1 MKLKKIISVLTAV
14 VMVLALSAT
23 AFADDIMT
31 RIPLT
36 QDNQG
41 SFGTDTTYTETGF
54 SVADG
59 QQASFKL
66 PQSYAIGETLLVHIK
81 GSAESNFRIFL
92 VKNGWD
98 RASNIVTLSDDG
110 VVPGYTGGEFDIYI
124 TFVVEDAES
133 KGVDVA
139 NEINFKGPTY
149 DTNLVNLSVEVCEI
163 FVGDVE
169 AYKAAGGTACAIV
182 GHTITEYVSNNDAT
196 CEEDGTK
203 TGTCSVC
210 GATETIVDEG
220 SALGHS
226 FGEYVSNNDATCEED
241 GTKTATC
248 SVCGETDTV
257 DDEGT
262 ALGHNYVDGVCTN
275 CGEADPA
282 TAEEEAPAEDAS
294 SSTSSSSSSAATV
307 VIIVTVVV
315 VVAII
320 VIVIVVIAKS
330 SKGKKNGADSKKK

>member
-1 MKLKKIISVLTAV
+1 
-14 VMVLALSAT
+14 MVLALSAT

-203 TGTCSVC
+203 T
-210 GATETIVDEG
+210 
-220 SALGHS
+220 
-226 FGEYVSNNDATCEED
+226 
-241 GTKTATC
+241 ATC

-282 TAEEEAPAEDAS
+282 TVEEEAPAEDAS

>member
-182 GHTITEYVSNNDAT
+182 GHTITEYVSNND
-196 CEEDGTK
+196 D
-203 TGTCSVC
+203 
-210 GATETIVDEG
+210 
-220 SALGHS
+220 
-226 FGEYVSNNDATCEED
+226 TCEED

-282 TAEEEAPAEDAS
+282 TVEEEAPAEDAS

>member
-149 DTNLVNLSVEVCEI
+149 DTNLVNLSVEV
-163 FVGDVE
+163 
-169 AYKAAGGTACAIV
+169 
-182 GHTITEYVSNNDAT
+182 
-196 CEEDGTK
+196 
-203 TGTCSVC
+203 
-210 GATETIVDEG
+210 
-220 SALGHS
+220 
-226 FGEYVSNNDATCEED
+226 
-241 GTKTATC
+241 
-248 SVCGETDTV
+248 
-257 DDEGT
+257 
-262 ALGHNYVDGVCTN
+262 
-275 CGEADPA
+275 
-282 TAEEEAPAEDAS
+282 
-294 SSTSSSSSSAATV
+294 
-307 VIIVTVVV
+307 
-315 VVAII
+315 
-320 VIVIVVIAKS
+320 
-330 SKGKKNGADSKKK
+330 

>member
-1 MKLKKIISVLTAV
+1 MNSLFLKYFLIYSLVIVFSFVILGGAYVAQVNRYAVEDKENTLEQTASRAAESTSSFIETAAQLEKVLPGSAV
-14 VMVLALSAT
+14 S
-23 AFADDIMT
+23 
-31 RIPLT
+31 
-36 QDNQG
+36 
-41 SFGTDTTYTETGF
+41 YT
-54 SVADG
+54 
-59 QQASFKL
+59 
-66 PQSYAIGETLLVHIK
+66 QSYLINMMQLADI
-81 GSAESNFRIFL
+81 SN
-92 VKNGWD
+92 GM
-98 RASNIVTLSDDG
+98 
-110 VVPGYTGGEFDIYI
+110 
-124 TFVVEDAES
+124 
-133 KGVDVA
+133 
-139 NEINFKGPTY
+139 
-149 DTNLVNLSVEVCEI
+149 I

-282 TAEEEAPAEDAS
+282 TVEEEAPAEDAS

>member
-31 RIPLT
+31 PIPLT

-203 TGTCSVC
+203 T
-210 GATETIVDEG
+210 
-220 SALGHS
+220 
-226 FGEYVSNNDATCEED
+226 
-241 GTKTATC
+241 ATC

-282 TAEEEAPAEDAS
+282 TVEEEAPAEDAS